1 MFKVN
6 NMLTPKLFHFYDKVI
21 VLELFSNN
29 IKTELYCEDLLEEI
43 LTLIEKSELTKKLQ
57 NGLKMAV

>member
-29 IKTELYCEDLLEEI
+29 IKTELYCEDLFEEI

-57 NGLKMAV
+57 NGLKMAA

>member
-29 IKTELYCEDLLEEI
+29 IKPELYCEDLLEEI
-43 LTLIEKSELTKKLQ
+43 LTLIEKSEFTKKLQ